1 MLRGLISA
9 AGLAVVRG
17 QVTNAVK
24 RTGRR
29 AGLFALIIATWL
41 IAFGFGLAALTVWL
55 AGELGIILA
64 LTLIAGVFALI
75 GLIMYVAM
83 QMADRKQKPAASPF
97 PPQFAGLG
105 AGSAKSAT
113 GESPTGA
120 LLGSI
125 ATIAVLG
132 WLLGRKTGRK

>member
-1 MLRGLISA
+1 MLRGLLSA

-29 AGLFALIIATWL
+29 AGLFTLIAVCWL
-41 IAFGFGLAALTVWL
+41 IAFGFGLAALTIWL
-55 AGELGIILA
+55 ADELGIIIA
-64 LTLIAGVFALI
+64 LSLVAGAFALI

-83 QMADRKQKPAASPF
+83 QMADRKQQPAASPF
-97 PPQFAGLG
+97 PPQFSGLG
-105 AGSAKSAT
+105 ASSARGGS

-120 LLGSI
+120 LLGSV